1 MAQNATQKVSCV
13 FARVTA
19 ARKELLQALEAQRA
33 LDAEDR
39 EAAKTAY
46 PVQAIL
52 AAVAAAHGLT
62 VQHIYGR
69 NRTKKVSYARHHA
82 VWELRRRRHDL
93 RLVDVAAALHR
104 TDHTTGINGYR
115 RFAAVIKAG
124 HYVVERLQ
132 VNQTLGGGA

>member
-69 NRTKKVSYARHHA
+69 NRTKKCPMP
-82 VWELRRRRHDL
+82 
-93 RLVDVAAALHR
+93 
-104 TDHTTGINGYR
+104 GIMQFGNY
-115 RFAAVIKAG
+115 
-124 HYVVERLQ
+124 
-132 VNQTLGGGA
+132 GGGGTTCGS